1 MHNLKKI
8 RLKRQVTLTAEKG
21 SELLIS
27 DYQFKAL
34 ENFKDFYEVIGED
47 AENKTASKPKKT
59 TKKSKAKDE

>member
-1 MHNLKKI
+1 MNKLKKI
-8 RLKRQVTLTAEKG
+8 RIKKKITVTAEKG

-27 DYQFKAL
+27 DNQFEAL
-34 ENFKDFYEVIGED
+34 ENFKDFYEIIGED

>member
-1 MHNLKKI
+1 MNKLKKI
-8 RLKRQVTLTAEKG
+8 RIKKKITVTAEKG

-27 DYQFKAL
+27 DNQFKAL
-34 ENFKDFYEVIGED
+34 EDFKDFYEIIGLD